1 MNNTLPKIQN
11 IQRELTELSTKKNF
25 EQAKRVILSV
35 VKLLDDSISEDD
47 LGLFQLFTDSDGKI
61 RANASWFYED
71 DVIADR
77 KATYKV
83 HSENKLN
90 LDFKV
95 YGVNKASKRIIS
107 WTTAVTPNF
116 EDEDEKISGRFNV
129 GIDFI
134 VPKSKDRII
143 IVLTNNYVIRTL
155 ELRGELTATY
165 QEILSK
171 WYDLKDFSNKKAI
184 HTALWESFDLQPL
197 NKKFY
202 LGISERFILLRQH

>member
-90 LDFKV
+90 LDFK
-95 YGVNKASKRIIS
+95 
-107 WTTAVTPNF
+107 F
-116 EDEDEKISGRFNV
+116 ME
-129 GIDFI
+129 
-134 VPKSKDRII
+134 
-143 IVLTNNYVIRTL
+143 
-155 ELRGELTATY
+155 
-165 QEILSK
+165 
-171 WYDLKDFSNKKAI
+171 
-184 HTALWESFDLQPL
+184 
-197 NKKFY
+197 
-202 LGISERFILLRQH
+202 